1 MEVKMAKY
9 RILTLDGGGI
19 RGLITIIMMQNLARE
34 QGLVNWLDQ
43 ADLIAGTSTGGIL
56 ALAIAAGVDMKEVR
70 ALYESKG
77 QDVFDDSWL
86 DDILDLATIIGA
98 QYDNKKLTRELKKVI
113 GEKTLGELPRSVL
126 VTAFDLDNEDPDPG
140 KRTWK
145 PKIFHNVPGTDN
157 DNDVLAYK
165 AALYT
170 SAAPTYFP
178 AVDGY
183 VDGGVFANNPS
194 LCALLQSQDKR
205 NTLKPPMDDI
215 VLLSLGTGSSMTY
228 IKGKNLNWGY
238 SQWVK
243 PLISLM
249 MDGVNGIADFQCK
262 QILGERYHRLAPK
275 FPPGVSIALDD
286 VKRVPDMINYANS
299 INVKNTVAWM
309 KENWL

>member
-1 MEVKMAKY
+1 MAKY

-309 KENWL
+309 KDNWL

>member
-1 MEVKMAKY
+1 MAKY

-243 PLISLM
+243 PLINLM